1 MKKVSKEQIDYLF
14 DYTRKKRVRYYE
26 IQLELVDH
34 LASAIEGK
42 WEQQPELSFE
52 KALQQVYDGF
62 GIYGFAKIVQEKE
75 QAFIRYWRNKALGIL
90 KEQLLFPMVLRTVSL
105 TMLIF
110 SALLFSESPRWITIS
125 LLAVMFGM
133 AIISV
138 AHNLMNRK
146 KLQKYLSISTG
157 FGLGG
162 AFMSVFFS
170 SFQYLPS
177 LVIKYGVQHPALLFG
192 FAVFM
197 CFSLMLC
204 YVLFIRIP
212 QLAILEVEQKYHF
225 A

>member
-34 LASAIEGK
+34 LASAIEEK

-52 KALQQVYDGF
+52 KALNETYDSF

-90 KEQLLFPMVLRTVSL
+90 KEQLQFPMVLRTVSL

-110 SALLFSESPRWITIS
+110 SALLYSESPRWITIS

-138 AHNLMNRK
+138 VHNLMNRK
-146 KLQKYLSISTG
+146 KLQKYLSISTS

-177 LVIKYGVQHPALLFG
+177 LVIKYGLQHPALLFG

-212 QLAILEVEQKYHF
+212 QLAVLEVEQKYHF